1 MLFESMCLSPEFV
14 TFLVWSVLGVLRPDY
29 SVGKSE
35 DGYFM
40 RWNATTG
47 PHLAKKQFL
56 ELLEFRNPTA
66 IMMPEYMYPLFR

>member
-1 MLFESMCLSPEFV
+1 MFFSLICLSPESV
-14 TFLVWSVLGVLRPDY
+14 TFLVWPVLGVLRPDY

-40 RWNATTG
+40 RWNAAAG
-47 PHLAKKQFL
+47 PYLAKKQFL

>member
-1 MLFESMCLSPEFV
+1 MCLSPEFV
-14 TFLVWSVLGVLRPDY
+14 TFLVWPVLGVLRLDY

-40 RWNATTG
+40 RWNAAAG

-56 ELLEFRNPTA
+56 ELLEFRN
-66 IMMPEYMYPLFR
+66 IMMPEYMYPLFSLSKASHT